1 VAGGCLHIAGLAVK
15 KLAPGTPGQE
25 PSVGQ
30 YLSFQSPFYVSL
42 FRSSLLAKS
51 RLAWLFAALL
61 ATPACKSNT
70 PDPDSTAAPTA
81 DATVLTGSTLI
92 GEYSAATLAS
102 RASSVP
108 LVGALAN
115 YRIRV
120 YRLTYRTHTPEG
132 QEVTASGAALVPVA
146 ATALPVL
153 SYQHGTLLPSSEG
166 QAPSYYAPGSDVWS
180 IVSILAS
187 TGYVVSAP
195 DYLGYGATKALP
207 HPYEHGASL
216 ASASA
221 DMLRATRE
229 FCQQQKVD
237 VNQKNFLLG
246 YSEGGYATMA
256 LHKLLQEK
264 YATALP
270 VTASAPGA
278 GAYHKTAFVRYI
290 LSATQP
296 FNYLSTYVW
305 VLRTYD
311 RIYALNRPYAFYYQE
326 PYATQLQA
334 NPFGSVPNQVS
345 QLFTASFRQAVLT
358 NSDAAFSKALADND
372 VYDWKP
378 TAPLALFHGTA
389 DDYVP
394 FFNSQDAYDAM
405 QKQGAT
411 QVELHPIQGGD
422 HFSSAAAYTLGAYG
436 FIRQFDK

>member
-1 VAGGCLHIAGLAVK
+1 
-15 KLAPGTPGQE
+15 
-25 PSVGQ
+25 
-30 YLSFQSPFYVSL
+30 VSL

-61 ATPACKSNT
+61 AAPACKSNS
-70 PDPDSTAAPTA
+70 PDPATTAPAA
-81 DATVLTGSTLI
+81 DAIVLTGSTLI

-108 LVGALAN
+108 LVGALVN
-115 YRIRV
+115 YPIKV
-120 YRLTYRTHTPEG
+120 YRLTYRTRTPEG
-132 QEVTASGAALVPVA
+132 QETTASGAVLVPVA
-146 ATALPVL
+146 TQALPVL
-153 SYQHGTLLPSSEG
+153 SYQHGTLTPGSEG
-166 QAPSYYAPGSDVWS
+166 QAPSYYAQGTDVWS

-195 DYLGYGATKALP
+195 DYLGYGASKALP

-229 FCQQQKVD
+229 FCKQYNVG

-264 YATALP
+264 YATDLP
-270 VTASAPGA
+270 VAASAPGA

-296 FNYLSTYVW
+296 LNFLSTYVW

-311 RIYALNRPYAFYYQE
+311 RVYALNRPYSFYYQE

-334 NPFGSVPNQVS
+334 NPFGAVPSQQS
-345 QLFTASFRQAVLT
+345 QLFAASFRQAVLN
-358 NSDAAFSKALADND
+358 NSDAAFGKALADND
-372 VYDWKP
+372 NYDWKP

-411 QVELHPIQGGD
+411 QVELHPIQGGN

-436 FIRQFDK
+436 FISQYNK

>member
-1 VAGGCLHIAGLAVK
+1 LA
-15 KLAPGTPGQE
+15 LSGSF
-25 PSVGQ
+25 PSP
-30 YLSFQSPFYVSL
+30 YLTFLVSL

-61 ATPACKSNT
+61 AAPACKSNS
-70 PDPDSTAAPTA
+70 PDPDITAPAA
-81 DATVLTGSTLI
+81 DAVVLTGSTLI

-108 LVGALAN
+108 LVGALVK
-115 YRIRV
+115 YPIRV
-120 YRLTYRTHTPEG
+120 YRLTYRTRTPEG
-132 QEVTASGAALVPVA
+132 QETTASGAVLVPVA
-146 ATALPVL
+146 TQVLPVL
-153 SYQHGTLLPSSEG
+153 SYQHGTLTPGSEG
-166 QAPSYYAPGSDVWS
+166 QAPSYYAQGSDVWS

-195 DYLGYGATKALP
+195 DYLGYGASKALP

-229 FCQQQKVD
+229 FCKQYTVG

-264 YATALP
+264 YATDLP

-296 FNYLSTYVW
+296 LNFLSTYVW
-305 VLRTYD
+305 ALRTYD
-311 RIYALNRPYAFYYQE
+311 RIYALNRPYSFYYQE

-334 NPFGSVPNQVS
+334 NPFGAVPSQQS
-345 QLFTASFRQAVLT
+345 QLFAASFRQAVLN
-358 NSDAAFSKALADND
+358 NSDAAFGKALADND
-372 VYDWKP
+372 NYDWKP

-411 QVELHPIQGGD
+411 QVELHPIQGGN

-436 FIRQFDK
+436 FISQYNK

>member
-1 VAGGCLHIAGLAVK
+1 
-15 KLAPGTPGQE
+15 
-25 PSVGQ
+25 
-30 YLSFQSPFYVSL
+30 
-42 FRSSLLAKS
+42 
-51 RLAWLFAALL
+51 
-61 ATPACKSNT
+61 
-70 PDPDSTAAPTA
+70 
-81 DATVLTGSTLI
+81 
-92 GEYSAATLAS
+92 
-102 RASSVP
+102 
-108 LVGALAN
+108 LVN
-115 YRIRV
+115 YPVRV
-120 YRLTYRTHTPEG
+120 YRLTYRTRTPEG
-132 QEVTASGAALVPVA
+132 QETTASGAVLVPVA
-146 ATALPVL
+146 AMALPVL
-153 SYQHGTLLPSSEG
+153 SYQHGTLLPSSES
-166 QAPSYYAPGSDVWS
+166 QAPSYYAQGTDVWS

-195 DYLGYGATKALP
+195 DYLGYGASKALP
-207 HPYEHGASL
+207 HPYEHAASL

-229 FCQQQKVD
+229 FCQQQKVS

-256 LHKLLQEK
+256 LHKLLQEQ

-278 GAYHKTAFVRYI
+278 GAYHKTAFARYI
-290 LSATQP
+290 LSSTQP
-296 FNYLSTYVW
+296 LSFLSTYVW

-311 RIYALNRPYAFYYQE
+311 RVYALNRPYAFYYQE

-334 NPFGSVPNQVS
+334 NPFGSVPGLAS
-345 QLFTASFRQAVLT
+345 QLFATSFRQAVLT
-358 NSDAAFSKALADND
+358 NSDAPLAAAVAAND

-411 QVELHPIQGGD
+411 QVELHPIQGGN

-436 FIRQFDK
+436 FISQYNK